1 MCREILTRGARNKAA
16 SIPSGG
22 FAEKTFLPALMKP
35 SLFLGLGAAFLLGAS
50 AMLADVAV
58 STATT
63 ATLAT
68 ATTGN
73 ITVTGAGSVTVN
85 NTSQVVSFTA
95 SATLDNS
102 GTIENTNAGGRVL
115 RANNAGTTVALI
127 NRSGGRI
134 ISAAA
139 DAFQVAQSNVNVSV
153 NNSGLIQVL
162 NGGQALDFN
171 AITTGVNSVINNAG
185 ASILTKGSDG
195 IRTGVNGTVT
205 NAGTI
210 GVTLVDDGTG
220 NADSSD
226 GIDAQS
232 NAGAV
237 IVNTGLIQG
246 RHGITGGS
254 TSAPS
259 SLATWITITNGSATA
274 SASENFNAIL
284 RGLNGAGVNIDGVY
298 ANARTLVTNYGVIE
312 GKWDGVSHNGDGDGV
327 DVDGVAA
334 VTNYGTIRALSATGV
349 GSDGLTNTADGV
361 SIGGGSV
368 DNKAGATISS
378 VGRGILVDNSSQGD
392 AVAAFSL
399 TNAGTITAG
408 NGAAVGVT
416 SPFASTIVNNAGG
429 VISGGNAL
437 QATLEL
443 GAGADTV
450 TNAGTITVA
459 NGATFAI
466 RMGAGDDT
474 LNITGGSITGAIDGG
489 TGVNTL
495 NFTLGAG
502 NTYTATA
509 AVANFALVNVNS
521 GTVVL
526 GNAGAIGT
534 GAITV
539 NGGMLDLNGLVIGNA
554 ITLAGGKL
562 SGSAGYT
569 GTVSLSGN
577 AGASGA
583 FAGVFNTGT
592 DAARTI
598 DTTGGVTFN
607 GTLKGRGTF
616 SGGIVTINGIHAVG
630 NSPGLQT
637 FASGVTYGATSTL
650 EWEFAGDTLVARGTD
665 FDAVNVTGGDAV
677 ITHGAVLKIINLSG
691 IDYTNGAWDSD
702 RSFVVLDA
710 TGAASFSGE
719 FALDLTAAGNTAGQG
734 SWSLDQ
740 TGNRVVAQW
749 TAASAV
755 PEPSTYGLAGAGA
768 AMLLARLRRRL
779 RATVA

>member
-1 MCREILTRGARNKAA
+1 MK
-16 SIPSGG
+16 IPSR
-22 FAEKTFLPALMKP
+22 TL
-35 SLFLGLGAAFLLGAS
+35 LGVTAAFLLGAAS
-50 AMLADVAV
+50 MRADTTVSSNTTSQITVSSGTTTVNTGVTVSQSGNKEAVTFTGSSTLVNNGTIKNTDTESDKDRGVRLNTNGLTVAINNTGTIQAAV
-58 STATT
+58 NDAIQVGNTT
-63 ATLAT
+63 A
-68 ATTGN
+68 N
-73 ITVTGAGSVTVN
+73 IAIT
-85 NTSQVVSFTA
+85 
-95 SATLDNS
+95 NS
-102 GTIENTNAGGRVL
+102 GTIRVL
-115 RANNAGTTVALI
+115 
-127 NRSGGRI
+127 
-134 ISAAA
+134 AA
-139 DAFQVAQSNVNVSV
+139 
-153 NNSGLIQVL
+153 
-162 NGGQALDFN
+162 GGQAIDMNKLISGTNSVTNTATGF
-171 AITTGVNSVINNAG
+171 ITTVG
-185 ASILTKGSDG
+185 ADA

-210 GVTLVDDGTG
+210 GATLVDDGTG
-220 NADSSD
+220 NADGSD
-226 GIDAQS
+226 GIDAQA

-237 IVNTGLIQG
+237 IVNTGIVQG
-246 RHGITGGS
+246 RHGITGGP
-254 TSAPS
+254 TSAPA
-259 SLATWITITNGSATA
+259 SLTTWMTITNGSATA
-274 SASENFNAIL
+274 TASENSNAVL

-298 ANARTLVTNYGVIE
+298 ATARTIVTNYGVIE

-327 DVDGVAA
+327 DIDGLAQVI
-334 VTNYGTIRALSATGV
+334 NYGAIRALSATGV

-399 TNAGTITAG
+399 TNAGTITSG

-416 SPFASTIVNNAGG
+416 SAFASTIVNNAGG

-443 GAGADTV
+443 GAGADTL

-474 LNITGGSITGAIDGG
+474 LNITGGAITGAIDGG
-489 TGVNTL
+489 TGANTL

-502 NTYTATA
+502 NTYTASA
-509 AVANFALVNVNS
+509 AVTNFALVNVNS

-526 GNAGAIGT
+526 GNTDAIGT

-539 NGGMLDLNGLVIGNA
+539 NGGVLDLNGLVISNA

-562 SGSAGYT
+562 SGSTGYT
-569 GTVSLSGN
+569 GTVSISGN
-577 AGASGA
+577 AGVSGA

-616 SGGIVTINGIHAVG
+616 SGGLVTINGINAPG

-637 FASGVTYGATSTL
+637 FASGVTYGAASTL
-650 EWEFAGDTLVARGTD
+650 EWEFAGDTLVVRGTD
-665 FDAVNVTGGDAV
+665 FDAVNVTGGNAV
-677 ITHGAVLKIINLSG
+677 ITNGAVLKIINLSAG
-691 IDYTNGAWDSD
+691 DYAGGAWDSD
-702 RSFVVLDA
+702 RSFLVLDA
-710 TGAASFSGE
+710 TGALSLDGQ
-719 FALDLTAAGNTAGQG
+719 FALDLTAAGDTAGQG

-740 TGNRVVAQW
+740 TGNQVVAKW
-749 TAASAV
+749 TATAV
-755 PEPSTYGLAGAGA
+755 PEPSTYGLLGAGA
-768 AMLLARLRRRL
+768 AMLLARLRRR
-779 RATVA
+779 RRTTVA